1 MLFRNKPKKVASTP
15 FSEFIRNAS
24 SAERKKVYKD
34 VLARATERQMRV
46 LKEAEAA
53 AILATG
59 EP

>member
-1 MLFRNKPKKVASTP
+1 MFRPKPPKVASTP
-15 FSEFIRNAS
+15 FSDFIRNAS
-24 SAERKKVYKD
+24 SAERTKVYKD

>member
-1 MLFRNKPKKVASTP
+1 MFRPTPPKVASTP
-15 FSEFIRNAS
+15 FSDFIRNAS
-24 SAERKKVYKD
+24 SAERKMVYKD